1 MAARKHFILDKI
13 QISRTNGFEW
23 PQPIPAT
30 AEFDL
35 DPLPRFSIEFEVPFI
50 FFSSDWTKKLSIE
63 TTTGI
68 KATGF
73 ATAKIFVD
81 NHSMHRAKVSF
92 FLGFAPFTTLLGNK
106 KVTRIDFGVVNFPNF
121 LGGKSIRRGKGQ
133 YSLGAAKTQ
142 FRGFE
147 IQLTERLYLPR
158 TSHRNQ
164 DGYSVTHS
172 GVLQRNDRKPFG
184 ATDAQQ
190 ILWRFRW
197 FLSFLRGVQC
207 GFAPVHATV
216 GDQRLVFRWGSD
228 YVAPEPAGSD
238 NWLPWVGVGEVIAN
252 LFPEFDRICEDP
264 AWDDFLY
271 VAIDLYTNANRSAVH
286 VALVLAQAVLEVLSQ
301 KILSKEKLRKTES
314 NAKRRLQYLLDAFE
328 IERAT
333 PLALAS
339 LQQFSDD
346 GPTVLV
352 RLRSELVAHVKRY
365 PQVSTDVQV
374 QAMFLSRW
382 YIEVILLKQLGYSG
396 EYFDR
401 VSNNVTNFD

>member
-1 MAARKHFILDKI
+1 MAARKHFILEKS
-13 QISRTNGFEW
+13 QIARTNGFEW

-30 AEFDL
+30 AEFRL
-35 DPLPRFSIEFEVPFI
+35 DPRPRFSVEFEVPFT
-50 FFSSDWTKKLSIE
+50 FFSSDWTKELSIE

-73 ATAKIFVD
+73 ATANFFVD
-81 NHSMHRAKVSF
+81 NHSMDRAKVSF
-92 FLGFAPFTTLLGNK
+92 FLGFAPFTVLPSDK
-106 KVTRIDFGVVNFPNF
+106 EVTRIDFGVLNFPNF
-121 LGGKSIRRGKGQ
+121 PGGKSIRRGNRQ

-158 TSHRNQ
+158 TSHRNK

-172 GVLQRNDRKPFG
+172 GVLQRNDRKPFS
-184 ATDAQQ
+184 ATDARQ

-207 GFAPVHATV
+207 GFAPVRAKV

-228 YVAPEPAGSD
+228 NVAPEPAGSD
-238 NWLPWVGVGEVIAN
+238 NWLPRAGVGEVIAN

-264 AWDDFLY
+264 EWDDFLY

-286 VALVLAQAVLEVLSQ
+286 VALVLAQAALEVLSQ
-301 KILSKEKLRKTES
+301 KILNEEKLRETEK

-333 PLALAS
+333 PPALAS
-339 LQQFSDD
+339 LRQYSDD

-365 PQVSTDVQV
+365 PRVSTDVQV

-401 VSNNVTNFD
+401 VSKDLTNFG